1 MTLQDS
7 PGFRSVLRCGASG
20 LAVTLA
26 LAACGAAHAQ
36 TATPPAAAPAPA
48 GAAVEPDDAVE
59 AVVVTGFRASLAS
72 AINVKR
78 SASGVVDVIKAEDIA
93 QFPDLN
99 LAESLQRIP
108 GVSISRING
117 EGRQISVRGLGSE
130 YTRVRINGM
139 EAIST
144 TGGTANSGGTNRG
157 RGFDFNVFSSDLF
170 NSIAVRKTA
179 SADVEEGSLGATVDL
194 NTAHPF
200 DTNKPQLV
208 LSAQA
213 SYNDLAQ
220 KAGPRLS
227 ALASRT
233 WRDGT
238 IGALISVSYEDRRLK
253 EEGANITRWST
264 GGANG
269 GFNAASTIPGYT
281 IAQINSTDPATAIFH
296 PRIPAYVSYE
306 IESKRFGASGSLQWK
321 PTDNTTVSLDALYSY
336 LAGTRKEAQLQAIGL
351 SRTGVGKPQTIIRDG
366 VVDANHNLV
375 YARMDNVDLR
385 TQSAYDELNTEFKQ
399 FTLSVDHR
407 FSDKFKVGALA
418 GYADSTFT
426 QPVSTIITFDR
437 ANSQGYT
444 YDFRDG
450 RLPAINL
457 NFDPTDPANWSAING
472 TSEVRIRPQFV
483 ENQFTTAKVFGEYA
497 LNEHLTFKA
506 GADFRKFEYDSY
518 GAYRTSETV
527 SQTLTPAQL
536 AAVSK
541 VFSGFG
547 RNLGL
552 PAGNATAWLVP
563 DIDAYAKAY
572 GIYSNTGIYAL
583 SNTANSSARA
593 QYGTVEED
601 DIGAYGEAEFR
612 FEAFG
617 LPFRGDA
624 GLRHVHTRQ
633 ESGGYAV
640 VGTNV
645 QLVNASR
652 TYNLNLPSFNLAVDV
667 TDDIVARFGAAKT
680 ISRPSIGSLTPGG
693 DVAVQGSNRT
703 FSTGNPDL
711 KPTESKN
718 LDFSLE
724 WYPAKGAMLA
734 GGVFYKKID
743 TFVATLRT
751 QAPYNTLGLPDSLI
765 AGTTATTT
773 DIFDVT
779 QPVNSNGGNLKG
791 FEVNWQQPLSFLPG
805 AWSHFGYIVNYT
817 YVSSN
822 VEYLTSTTPGAPTV
836 NAALVGLSK
845 NAANATLY
853 YETDRWS
860 VRGSLAYRAGYLTQ
874 VPGTDGNPYHGTNS
888 TLNVDMQ
895 ASINIRPNL
904 KLSVEGVNLT
914 DEFND
919 QYVGASDRL
928 NVHTHSGRTY
938 FVGLRYNF

>member
-1 MTLQDS
+1 MTFRNS
-7 PGFRSVLRCGASG
+7 PGLRTILRGGASS
-20 LAVTLA
+20 LAVT
-26 LAACGAAHAQ
+26 AAFAAFGAAQAQ
-36 TATPPAAAPAPA
+36 DAAPPA
-48 GAAVEPDDAVE
+48 GAAPSDEVE

-78 SASGVVDVIKAEDIA
+78 SASGVVDAIKAEDIA

-157 RGFDFNVFSSDLF
+157 RGFDFNIFASDLF

-194 NTAHPF
+194 STARPF
-200 DTNKPQLV
+200 DSGKPQLV

-213 SYNDLAQ
+213 SYNDLAE

-238 IGALISVSYEDRRLK
+238 IGALISVAYEDRRLH
-253 EEGANITRWST
+253 EEGANITRWIY
-264 GGANG
+264 GGSNG
-269 GFNAASTIPGYT
+269 GFNSASTLPGYT
-281 IAQINSTDPATAIFH
+281 LAQINYAPTTAAEAANAIYH
-296 PRIPAYVSYE
+296 PRIPAYVSYD
-306 IESKRFGASGSLQWK
+306 IRSKRLGASGSLQWK

-336 LAGTRKEAQLQAIGL
+336 LAGTRKEAQLQALGL
-351 SRTGVGKPQTIIRDG
+351 SRGGTGKPQTIIRDG

-375 YARMDNVDLR
+375 YAKLDNVDLR

-399 FTLSVDHR
+399 FTLSAEHR
-407 FSDKFKVGALA
+407 FSDRFKVGGLA

-437 ANSQGYT
+437 ANSQGYS
-444 YDFRDG
+444 YDFRGD
-450 RLPAINL
+450 RLPTIL
-457 NFDPTDPANWSAING
+457 LGFDPTNPANWSAING
-472 TSEVRIRPQFV
+472 TSEVRLRPQFV
-483 ENQFTTAKVFGEYA
+483 ENQFTTAKLYGEYEFS
-497 LNEHLTFKA
+497 NNLTIKA
-506 GADFRKFEYDSY
+506 GIDFRKFEYDSY
-518 GAYRTSETV
+518 GQYRTSETV

-541 VFSGFG
+541 VYSGFG
-547 RNLGL
+547 KNLDL

-583 SNTANSSARA
+583 TNTNNSSARG
-593 QYGTVEED
+593 QYGTVEEKD
-601 DIGAYGEAEFR
+601 AGAYVEALFK
-612 FEAFG
+612 FDAFG

-624 GLRHVHTRQ
+624 GLRQVNTQQ

-640 VGTNV
+640 VNGAV
-645 QLVNASR
+645 QLVNVR
-652 TYNLNLPSFNLAVDV
+652 RDYNLSLPSFNLAADL
-667 TDDIVARFGAAKT
+667 TDTVVARISAAKT
-680 ISRPSIGSLTPGG
+680 ISRPGIGSLSPGG
-693 DVAVQGSNRT
+693 DVSVQGANRS
-703 FSTGNPDL
+703 FSSGNPDL
-711 KPTESKN
+711 NPTQSKN
-718 LDFSLE
+718 LDLSLE
-724 WYPAKGAMLA
+724 WYPAQGAMLA
-734 GGVFYKKID
+734 GGFFYKKID
-743 TFVATLRT
+743 TFVATLPT
-751 QAPYNTLGLPDSLI
+751 QVPYNTLGLPDSLI
-765 AGTTATTT
+765 AGTGALPT
-773 DIFDVT
+773 DIFNVT
-779 QPVNSNGGNLKG
+779 QPVNADGGNLKG
-791 FEVNWQQPLSFLPG
+791 FELNWQQPLTFLPG
-805 AWSHFGYIVNYT
+805 AWSHFGYILNYT
-817 YVSSN
+817 YVSSK
-822 VEYLTSTTPGAPTV
+822 VAYKTSAVAGAPTI
-836 NAALVGLSK
+836 NAALIGLSK

-860 VRGSLAYRAGYLTQ
+860 IRGSAAYRGGYLTQ
-874 VPGTDGNPYHGTNS
+874 VPGNDFNSVHGTNS
-888 TLNVDMQ
+888 TLNIDMQ
-895 ASINIRPNL
+895 ASFNIRPNL

-919 QYVGASDRL
+919 QYVDDSDRL
-928 NVHTHSGRTY
+928 NVYTHSGRTY

>member
-1 MTLQDS
+1 MPFQDS
-7 PGFRSVLRCGASG
+7 PRFRSVLRCGASG

-26 LAACGAAHAQ
+26 IAASGAAHAQ
-36 TATPPAAAPAPA
+36 TAPAAPAAA
-48 GAAVEPDDAVE
+48 EPDDTVE
-59 AVVVTGFRASLAS
+59 AVVVTGFRASLAT

-78 SASGVVDVIKAEDIA
+78 NASGVVDAIKAEDIA

-157 RGFDFNVFSSDLF
+157 RGFDFNIFASDLF

-194 NTAHPF
+194 STARPF
-200 DTNKPQLV
+200 DSGKPQLV

-238 IGALISVSYEDRRLK
+238 IGALISVAYEDRRLL
-253 EEGANITRWST
+253 EEGANITRWTNSGSQNGFSPLST
-264 GGANG
+264 L
-269 GFNAASTIPGYT
+269 PGYT
-281 IAQINSTDPATAIFH
+281 IAQINNPSTVGAIYH
-296 PRIPAYVSYE
+296 PRIPAYVSYD
-306 IESKRFGASGSLQWK
+306 IESKRFGTSGSLQWK

-336 LAGTRKEAQLQAIGL
+336 LAGTRKEAQIQALGL
-351 SRTGVGKPQTIIRDG
+351 SRNGTGKPQTIIRDG
-366 VVDANHNLV
+366 VVDGDNNLV
-375 YARMDNVDLR
+375 YAKLDNVDLR

-399 FTLSVDHR
+399 FTLSAEHR
-407 FSDKFKVGALA
+407 VNDQLKVGALA

-437 ANSQGYT
+437 ANSQGYS
-444 YDFRDG
+444 YDFRDH
-450 RLPAINL
+450 RLPTIL
-457 NFDPTDPANWSAING
+457 LGFDPTDPANWSATNG
-472 TSEVRIRPQFV
+472 TSEVRLRPQFV
-483 ENQFTTAKVFGEYA
+483 ENQFTTAKAYLEYQA
-497 LNEHLTFKA
+497 DENLTIKA
-506 GADFRKFEYDSY
+506 GIDFRKFEYDSY
-518 GAYRTSETV
+518 GQYRTSETV
-527 SQTLTPAQL
+527 SQTLTPTQL

-541 VFSGFG
+541 VYSGFG

-583 SNTANSSARA
+583 TNTNNSSARG

-601 DIGAYGEAEFR
+601 DTGAYVEAQFK
-612 FEAFG
+612 FDAFG

-624 GLRHVHTRQ
+624 GLRHTHTRQ
-633 ESGGYAV
+633 DSGGYAV
-640 VGTNV
+640 VNGAV
-645 QLVNASR
+645 QLVNVERS
-652 TYNLNLPSFNLAVDV
+652 YNLDLPSFNLAADV
-667 TDDIVARFGAAKT
+667 TDTIVARISAAKT
-680 ISRPSIGSLTPGG
+680 ISRPGIGSLSPGG
-693 DVAVQGSNRT
+693 DVSVQGANR
-703 FSTGNPDL
+703 SYSSGNPNL
-711 KPTESKN
+711 NPTQSKN
-718 LDFSLE
+718 LDLSLE
-724 WYPAKGAMLA
+724 WYPAQGAMLA
-734 GGVFYKKID
+734 GGLFYKKID

-751 QAPYNTLGLPDSLI
+751 QVPYSTLGLPDSLI
-765 AGTTATTT
+765 AGTGASST
-773 DIFDVT
+773 DVFDVT
-779 QPVNSNGGNLKG
+779 QPVNSNGGSLKG
-791 FEVNWQQPLSFLPG
+791 FEINWQQPLSFLPG
-805 AWSHFGYIVNYT
+805 AWSHLGYILNYT

-853 YETDRWS
+853 YETPVWS
-860 VRGSLAYRAGYLTQ
+860 IRGSVAYRAGYLTQ
-874 VPGTDGNPYHGTNS
+874 VPGNDGNAYHGTNS
-888 TLNVDMQ
+888 TVNVDAQ

-904 KLSVEGVNLT
+904 KLSIEGVNLT

-919 QYVGASDRL
+919 QYVGDSNRL
-928 NVHTHSGRTY
+928 NVYTHSGRTY

>member
-1 MTLQDS
+1 MTSRDTSNL
-7 PGFRSVLRCGASG
+7 RTILRCGASS
-20 LAVTLA
+20 LAVSLA
-26 LAACGAAHAQ
+26 VAAGAAHAQ
-36 TATPPAAAPAPA
+36 DAASPAQ
-48 GAAVEPDDAVE
+48 AVEPDNAVE
-59 AVVVTGFRASLAS
+59 EVVVTGFRASLAS

-78 SASGVVDVIKAEDIA
+78 NASGVVDAIKAEDIA

-108 GVSISRING
+108 GVAISRING

-139 EAIST
+139 EAITT

-157 RGFDFNVFSSDLF
+157 RGFDFNIFASDLF

-194 NTAHPF
+194 NTARPF
-200 DTNKPQLV
+200 DSGKPQLV

-213 SYNDLAQ
+213 SYNDLAR

-238 IGALISVSYEDRRLK
+238 IGALVSVAYEDRRLL
-253 EEGANITRWST
+253 EEGANITRWT
-264 GGANG
+264 YGGSNG
-269 GFNAASTIPGYT
+269 GFNAASTLPGYT
-281 IAQINSTDPATAIFH
+281 LAQINYTPTSAATAGNAIYH
-296 PRIPAYVSYE
+296 PRIPAYVSYD

-321 PTDNTTVSLDALYSY
+321 PTDNTTVSFDALYSY

-351 SRTGVGKPQTIIRDG
+351 SRSGSGKPQTIIRDG
-366 VVDANHNLV
+366 VVDANNNLV
-375 YARMDNVDLR
+375 YAKLDNVDLR

-399 FTLSVDHR
+399 FTLSADHR
-407 FSDKFKVGALA
+407 FTDRFKVGALV

-437 ANSQGYT
+437 ANSQGYS
-444 YDFRDG
+444 YDFRGD
-450 RLPAINL
+450 RLPTIL
-457 NFDPTDPANWSAING
+457 LGFDPTNPANWSAING
-472 TSEVRIRPQFV
+472 TSEVRLRPQFV
-483 ENQFTTAKVFGEYA
+483 ENQFTTGKLFGEYEF
-497 LNEHLTFKA
+497 NEHLTLKA
-506 GADFRKFEYDSY
+506 GIDFRKFEYDSY
-518 GAYRTSETV
+518 GQYRTSETV

-541 VFSGFG
+541 VYSGFG

-572 GIYSNTGIYAL
+572 GIYSNSGIYAL
-583 SNTANSSARA
+583 TNTNNSSARG
-593 QYGTVEED
+593 QYGTVEEKD
-601 DIGAYGEAEFR
+601 AGVYAEAEFK
-612 FEAFG
+612 FDAFG

-624 GLRHVHTRQ
+624 GLRQVNTQQ

-640 VGTNV
+640 VNGAV
-645 QLVNASR
+645 RLVNVR
-652 TYNLNLPSFNLAVDV
+652 RDYNLTLPSFNLAADL
-667 TDDIVARFGAAKT
+667 TDTVVARISAAKT
-680 ISRPSIGSLTPGG
+680 IARPGIGSLSPGG
-693 DVAVQGSNRT
+693 DVSVQGANRT
-703 FSTGNPDL
+703 FSSGNPDL
-711 KPTESKN
+711 DPTQSKN
-718 LDFSLE
+718 LDLSLE
-724 WYPAKGAMLA
+724 WYPTQGAILA
-734 GGVFYKKID
+734 GGFFYKKID

-751 QAPYNTLGLPDSLI
+751 QVPYNTLGLPDSLI
-765 AGTTATTT
+765 AGTSASST

-779 QPVNSNGGNLKG
+779 QPVNSNGGSLKG
-791 FEVNWQQPLSFLPG
+791 FELNWQQPLTFLPG
-805 AWSHFGYIVNYT
+805 AWRHFGYILNYT
-817 YVSSN
+817 HVISN
-822 VEYLTSTTPGAPTV
+822 VEYLTSTTAGASTV

-845 NAANATLY
+845 DAANATLY

-860 VRGSLAYRAGYLTQ
+860 VRGSVAYRAGYLTQ
-874 VPGTDGNPYHGTNS
+874 VPGNDFNSVHGTNS
-888 TLNVDMQ
+888 TLNVDAQ
-895 ASINIRPNL
+895 ASFNIRPNL

-928 NVHTHSGRTY
+928 NVYTHSGRTY

>member
-1 MTLQDS
+1 MALRAS
-7 PGFRSVLRCGASG
+7 PGLRTILRGGASG

-26 LAACGAAHAQ
+26 VATAGAAQAQ
-36 TATPPAAAPAPA
+36 DAAPAAQAPAPA
-48 GAAVEPDDAVE
+48 ASDEVE

-72 AINVKR
+72 AINLKR
-78 SASGVVDVIKAEDIA
+78 SASGVVDAIKAEDIA

-108 GVSISRING
+108 GVAISRING

-139 EAIST
+139 EAITT

-157 RGFDFNVFSSDLF
+157 RGFDFNIFASDLF

-194 NTAHPF
+194 NTARPF
-200 DTNKPQLV
+200 DSGKPQLV

-213 SYNDLAQ
+213 SYNDLAR

-238 IGALISVSYEDRRLK
+238 IGALISVAYEDRRLL
-253 EEGANITRWST
+253 EEGANITRWT
-264 GGANG
+264 YGGSNG
-269 GFNAASTIPGYT
+269 GFNPASTLPGYT
-281 IAQINSTDPATAIFH
+281 LAQINYAPTTAAEAANAIYH
-296 PRIPAYVSYE
+296 PRIPAYVSYD

-351 SRTGVGKPQTIIRDG
+351 SRSGAGKPQTIIRDG
-366 VVDANHNLV
+366 VVENHNLV
-375 YARMDNVDLR
+375 YAKLDNVDLR

-399 FTLSVDHR
+399 FTLSATHDFGDR
-407 FSDKFKVGALA
+407 LRVGGLA

-437 ANSQGYT
+437 ANSQGYS
-444 YDFRDG
+444 YDFRGD
-450 RLPAINL
+450 RLPTIL
-457 NFDPTDPANWSAING
+457 LGFDPTDPANWSAVNG
-472 TSEVRIRPQFV
+472 TSEVRLRPQFV
-483 ENQFTTAKVFGEYA
+483 ENQFTTAKLFGEYQFDD
-497 LNEHLTFKA
+497 HLTIKA
-506 GADFRKFEYDSY
+506 GIDFRKFEYDSY
-518 GAYRTSETV
+518 GQYRTSETV

-541 VFSGFG
+541 VHSGFG

-563 DIDAYAKAY
+563 DIDAYAETY
-572 GIYSNTGIYAL
+572 GIYSNSGIYAL
-583 SNTANSSARA
+583 TNTNNSSARG
-593 QYGTVEED
+593 QYGTVEEKD
-601 DIGAYGEAEFR
+601 TGAYVEAEFK
-612 FEAFG
+612 FDAFG

-624 GLRHVHTRQ
+624 GLRHVRTQQ

-640 VGTNV
+640 VNGAV
-645 QLVNASR
+645 QLVNVAR
-652 TYNLNLPSFNLAVDV
+652 TYNLDLPSFNLAADL
-667 TDDIVARFGAAKT
+667 TDTVVARISAAKT
-680 ISRPSIGSLTPGG
+680 ISRPGIGSLSPGG
-693 DVAVQGSNRT
+693 DVSVQGANRT
-703 FSTGNPDL
+703 YSSGNPNL
-711 KPTESKN
+711 NPTQSKN
-718 LDFSLE
+718 LDLSLE
-724 WYPAKGAMLA
+724 WYPAQGAMLA

-751 QAPYNTLGLPDSLI
+751 QVPYSTLGLPDSLI
-765 AGTTATTT
+765 AGTGASST

-779 QPVNSNGGNLKG
+779 QPVNSNGGSLKG
-791 FEVNWQQPLSFLPG
+791 FEINWQQPLTFLPG
-805 AWSHFGYIVNYT
+805 AWRHLGYILNYT

-822 VEYLTSTTPGAPTV
+822 VEYLTSTTAGAPTV

-853 YETDRWS
+853 YETERWS
-860 VRGSLAYRAGYLTQ
+860 VRGSVAYRAGYLTQ
-874 VPGTDGNPYHGTNS
+874 VPGNDFNSVHGTNS
-888 TLNVDMQ
+888 TLNVDAQ
-895 ASINIRPNL
+895 ASFNIRPNL
-904 KLSVEGVNLT
+904 KLSIEGVNLT

-919 QYVGASDRL
+919 QYVDDSNRL
-928 NVHTHSGRTY
+928 NVYTHSGRTY

>member
-1 MTLQDS
+1 MSFQES
-7 PGFRSVLRCGASG
+7 PRLRSILCRGASG

-26 LAACGAAHAQ
+26 IATSGIAHAQ
-36 TATPPAAAPAPA
+36 TTAPATPAPAAA
-48 GAAVEPDDAVE
+48 EPDDTVE
-59 AVVVTGFRASLAS
+59 AIVVTGFRASLAS

-144 TGGTANSGGTNRG
+144 TGGTANSGATNRG

-200 DTNKPQLV
+200 DSNKPQLV
-208 LSAQA
+208 LSAQT

-253 EEGANITRWST
+253 EEGANITRWSP

-269 GFNAASTIPGYT
+269 GFNAASTLPGYT
-281 IAQINSTDPATAIFH
+281 IAQINDPNQATAIFH
-296 PRIPAYVSYE
+296 PRIPAYVSYA

-351 SRTGVGKPQTIIRDG
+351 SRTGAGKPQTIIRDG

-375 YARMDNVDLR
+375 YALMDNVDLR

-418 GYADSTFT
+418 GFADSTFT
-426 QPVSTIITFDR
+426 QPVSTVITFDR
-437 ANSQGYT
+437 ANSQGYS
-444 YDFRDG
+444 YDFRGD
-450 RLPAINL
+450 RLPTINL
-457 NFDPTDPANWSAING
+457 NFDPTNPANWSALNG

-483 ENQFTTAKVFGEYA
+483 ENQFTNVKVFGEYE

-527 SQTLTPAQL
+527 SQTLTAAQL

-547 RNLGL
+547 RNLDL

-601 DIGAYGEAEFR
+601 DTGVYGQAQFH
-612 FEAFG
+612 FDAFG

-624 GLRHVHTRQ
+624 GLRHIHTRQ

-640 VGTNV
+640 VGTTL
-645 QLVNASR
+645 QLVNAER
-652 TYNLNLPSFNLAVDV
+652 TYNLNLPSFNIAVDL
-667 TDDIVARFGAAKT
+667 TDDLVARFGAAKT

-693 DVAVQGSNRT
+693 DVSVQGSNRT

-711 KPTESKN
+711 KPTQSKN

-724 WYPAKGAMLA
+724 WYPTKGAMLA

-743 TFVATLRT
+743 TFVTSLRT
-751 QAPYNTLGLPDSLI
+751 QQPFSALGLPDSLI
-765 AGTTATTT
+765 AGTSATTS

-779 QPVNSNGGNLKG
+779 QPVNSDGGSLKG
-791 FEVNWQQPLSFLPG
+791 FELNWQQPLTFLPG
-805 AWSHFGYIVNYT
+805 AWSHFGYILNYT
-817 YVSSN
+817 YVSSK
-822 VEYLTSTTPGAPTV
+822 VDYPTSAVAGAPV
-836 NAALVGLSK
+836 INAALIGLSK

-860 VRGSLAYRAGYLTQ
+860 IRGSAAYRAGYLSA
-874 VPGTDGNPYHGTNS
+874 VPAADSNIIQGTNS
-888 TLNVDMQ
+888 TLNIDMQ
-895 ASINIRPNL
+895 ASFNIRPNL

-919 QYVGASDRL
+919 QYVGDSNRL
-928 NVHTHSGRTY
+928 NVYTHSGRTY

>member
-1 MTLQDS
+1 MAFRNS
-7 PGFRSVLRCGASG
+7 PGLRTILRGGASG
-20 LAVTLA
+20 LAVTVA
-26 LAACGAAHAQ
+26 FAAFGAAQAQ
-36 TATPPAAAPAPA
+36 AQDAAPPA
-48 GAAVEPDDAVE
+48 GAASSDEVE

-78 SASGVVDVIKAEDIA
+78 SASGVVDAIKAEDIA

-157 RGFDFNVFSSDLF
+157 RGFDFNIFASDLF

-194 NTAHPF
+194 STARPF
-200 DTNKPQLV
+200 DSGKPQLV

-213 SYNDLAQ
+213 SYNDLAE

-238 IGALISVSYEDRRLK
+238 IGALVSVAYEDRRLH
-253 EEGANITRWST
+253 EEGANITRWTNSGSQNGFSPLST
-264 GGANG
+264 L
-269 GFNAASTIPGYT
+269 PGYT
-281 IAQINSTDPATAIFH
+281 IAQINNPSTVGAIYH
-296 PRIPAYVSYE
+296 PRIPAYVSYD

-321 PTDNTTVSLDALYSY
+321 PTADTTVSLDALYSY
-336 LAGTRKEAQLQAIGL
+336 LAGTRKEAQLQALGL
-351 SRTGVGKPQTIIRDG
+351 SRNGAGKPQTIIRDG

-375 YARMDNVDLR
+375 YAKLDNVDLR
-385 TQSAYDELNTEFKQ
+385 SQSAYDELNTEFKQ
-399 FTLSVDHR
+399 FTLSAEHR
-407 FSDKFKVGALA
+407 FSDRFKVGGLA

-437 ANSQGYT
+437 ANSQGYS
-444 YDFRDG
+444 YDFRGD
-450 RLPAINL
+450 RLPTIL
-457 NFDPTDPANWSAING
+457 LGFDPTDPANWSAING
-472 TSEVRIRPQFV
+472 TSEVRLRPQFV
-483 ENQFTTAKVFGEYA
+483 ENQFTTAKLYGEYEF
-497 LNEHLTFKA
+497 NNNFTIKA
-506 GADFRKFEYDSY
+506 GIDFRKFEYDSY
-518 GAYRTSETV
+518 GQYRTSETV

-541 VFSGFG
+541 VYSGFG
-547 RNLGL
+547 KNLDL

-572 GIYSNTGIYAL
+572 GIYGNTGIYAL
-583 SNTANSSARA
+583 TNTNNSSARG
-593 QYGTVEED
+593 QYGTVEEKD
-601 DIGAYGEAEFR
+601 AGAYVEALFK
-612 FEAFG
+612 FDAFG

-624 GLRHVHTRQ
+624 GLRQVNTQQ

-640 VGTNV
+640 VNGAV
-645 QLVNASR
+645 RLVNVR
-652 TYNLNLPSFNLAVDV
+652 RDYNMSLPSFNLAADL
-667 TDDIVARFGAAKT
+667 TDTVVARISAAKT
-680 ISRPSIGSLTPGG
+680 ISRPGIGSLSPGA
-693 DVAVQGSNRT
+693 DVNVQGANRSFT
-703 FSTGNPDL
+703 SGNPDL
-711 KPTESKN
+711 NPTQSKN
-718 LDFSLE
+718 LDLSLE
-724 WYPAKGAMLA
+724 WYPAQGAMLA
-734 GGVFYKKID
+734 GGFFYKKID
-743 TFVATLRT
+743 TFVATLPA
-751 QAPYNTLGLPDSLI
+751 QVAYNTLGLPDSLI
-765 AGTTATTT
+765 AGTGALPT
-773 DIFDVT
+773 DIFNVS
-779 QPVNSNGGNLKG
+779 QPVNADGGNLKG
-791 FEVNWQQPLSFLPG
+791 FEINWQQPLTFLPG
-805 AWSHFGYIVNYT
+805 AWSHFGYILNYT
-817 YVSSN
+817 YVSSK
-822 VEYLTSTTPGAPTV
+822 VQYQSGIGATATTVTAP
-836 NAALVGLSK
+836 LIGLSK

-860 VRGSLAYRAGYLTQ
+860 VRGSVAYRGGYLTQ
-874 VPGTDGNPYHGTNS
+874 VPGNDGNSVHGTNS

-895 ASINIRPNL
+895 ASFNIRPNL

-919 QYVGASDRL
+919 QYVDDSNRL
-928 NVHTHSGRTY
+928 NVYTHSGRTY

>member
-1 MTLQDS
+1 L
-7 PGFRSVLRCGASG
+7 RSILRCGASG

-26 LAACGAAHAQ
+26 IATGGVAQAQ
-36 TATPPAAAPAPA
+36 TTAPATSAPAAA
-48 GAAVEPDDAVE
+48 EPDDTVE

-78 SASGVVDVIKAEDIA
+78 NASGVVDAIKAEDIA

-157 RGFDFNVFSSDLF
+157 RGFDFNIFASDLF

-194 NTAHPF
+194 STARPF
-200 DTNKPQLV
+200 DSSKPQLV

-238 IGALISVSYEDRRLK
+238 FGALISVAYEDRRLL
-253 EEGANITRWST
+253 EEGANITRWT
-264 GGANG
+264 YGGSNG
-269 GFNAASTIPGYT
+269 GFNAASTLPGYT
-281 IAQINSTDPATAIFH
+281 LAQINYTPNSVATAANAIYH
-296 PRIPAYVSYE
+296 PRIPAYVSYD
-306 IESKRFGASGSLQWK
+306 IRSKRLGASGSLQWR

-336 LAGTRKEAQLQAIGL
+336 LAGTRKEAQLQALGL
-351 SRTGVGKPQTIIRDG
+351 SRGGTGKPQTIIRDG
-366 VVDANHNLV
+366 VVEGNNLV
-375 YARMDNVDLR
+375 YAKLDNVDLR

-399 FTLSVDHR
+399 FTLSAEHR
-407 FSDKFKVGALA
+407 VNDKLKIGALA

-437 ANSQGYT
+437 ANSQGYS
-444 YDFRDG
+444 YDFRGD
-450 RLPAINL
+450 RLPTIL
-457 NFDPTDPANWSAING
+457 LGFDPTNPASWSATNG
-472 TSEVRIRPQFV
+472 TSEVRLRPQFV
-483 ENQFTTAKVFGEYA
+483 ENQFTTAKAYLEYEA
-497 LNEHLTFKA
+497 DENLTIKA
-506 GADFRKFEYDSY
+506 GIDFRKFEYDSY
-518 GAYRTSETV
+518 GQYRTSETV
-527 SQTLTPAQL
+527 VQTLTPAQL

-541 VFSGFG
+541 VYSGFG

-583 SNTANSSARA
+583 TNTNNSSARG

-601 DIGAYGEAEFR
+601 DTGAYVEAQFR
-612 FEAFG
+612 FDAFG

-624 GLRHVHTRQ
+624 GLRHTHTRQ

-640 VGTNV
+640 VNGVV
-645 QLVNASR
+645 QLVNVERS
-652 TYNLNLPSFNLAVDV
+652 YNLDLPSFNLAADV
-667 TDDIVARFGAAKT
+667 TDTIVARISAAKT
-680 ISRPSIGSLTPGG
+680 ISRPGIGSLSPGG
-693 DVAVQGSNRT
+693 DVSVQGANRT
-703 FSTGNPDL
+703 YSSGNPNLD
-711 KPTESKN
+711 PTQSKN
-718 LDFSLE
+718 LDLSLE
-724 WYPAKGAMLA
+724 WYPAQGAMLA
-734 GGVFYKKID
+734 GGLFYKKID

-751 QAPYNTLGLPDSLI
+751 QVPYNTLGLPDSLI
-765 AGTTATTT
+765 AGTGASST

-779 QPVNSNGGNLKG
+779 QPVNANGGALKG
-791 FEVNWQQPLSFLPG
+791 FEINWQQPLTFLPG
-805 AWSHFGYIVNYT
+805 AWSHLGYILNYT

-853 YETDRWS
+853 YETPVWS
-860 VRGSLAYRAGYLTQ
+860 IRGSVAYRAGYLTQ
-874 VPGTDGNPYHGTNS
+874 VPGNDFNSVHGTNS
-888 TLNVDMQ
+888 TLNVDAQ

-904 KLSVEGVNLT
+904 KLSIEGVNLT

-919 QYVGASDRL
+919 QYVDDSNRL
-928 NVHTHSGRTY
+928 NVYTHSGRTY